1 MGVAGGVSLHREQVS
16 GRKMDLLRT
25 LNYRSSYSL
34 RPPERPPMRFSQ
46 SSHSIR
52 LPGRRGNR
60 RRGRPLGSWERLG
73 LGAGH
78 ESLEA
83 RALMAADLGIT
94 IDSAHVW
101 YMPGT
106 QVAYTVTVQN
116 LGTGTA
122 TGANVSTVLGSQ
134 IARSTWTAT
143 YSANATGPRVG
154 AGNLAGAVTLP
165 AGGSATFSIVSTIG
179 PAATGPLTS
188 TAAITL
194 AGDTQSANNAA
205 SETLQF
211 VARPLVVA
219 DDVGYA
225 STSAVRFLDPATG
238 AERARFFAYE
248 PGFRGGV
255 QVKLADMNGDGRP
268 EVVTAPGRG
277 RIGEV
282 RVFSLDGVEQTA
294 YRTLPF
300 GDGWRAGVNIDVG
313 DADGDGRADIAAA
326 KASGDGEVRVFRGLA
341 GADPIA
347 DAPYRTIR
355 PFAETYLGGATVAFA
370 DLGTF
375 AGGTTVDATT
385 PDGRAELLIGSG
397 PTVAPQVQVRDLSA
411 VGSPVIDTIRPLSP
425 GFLGGIA
432 VSVGRVNLDS
442 IPDVVVAAGGR
453 GNGQVE
459 VFDGRV
465 GAAAN
470 PRLAAFTAFT
480 GRGLA
485 PTVASTVDTDGDGRA
500 DEIRAAQAGQAV
512 RRFSIAGAPLGSLAP
527 VASRVAAPVAANNVA
542 IVTTSTGLQY
552 RDLVVGTG
560 AKPSSST
567 AQVTVN
573 YEGRLLNGT
582 RFDGNNGTQFGLNQV
597 IAGWTE
603 GLASMQVGGRR
614 QLIIPANLA
623 YGAAGSPPNIPPN
636 STLVFDVELLAT
648 T

>member
-1 MGVAGGVSLHREQVS
+1 
-16 GRKMDLLRT
+16 
-25 LNYRSSYSL
+25 
-34 RPPERPPMRFSQ
+34 
-46 SSHSIR
+46 
-52 LPGRRGNR
+52 
-60 RRGRPLGSWERLG
+60 
-73 LGAGH
+73 
-78 ESLEA
+78 
-83 RALMAADLGIT
+83 
-94 IDSAHVW
+94 
-101 YMPGT
+101 
-106 QVAYTVTVQN
+106 
-116 LGTGTA
+116 
-122 TGANVSTVLGSQ
+122 
-134 IARSTWTAT
+134 
-143 YSANATGPRVG
+143 
-154 AGNLAGAVTLP
+154 
-165 AGGSATFSIVSTIG
+165 
-179 PAATGPLTS
+179 
-188 TAAITL
+188 
-194 AGDTQSANNAA
+194 
-205 SETLQF
+205 
-211 VARPLVVA
+211 
-219 DDVGYA
+219 
-225 STSAVRFLDPATG
+225 
-238 AERARFFAYE
+238 
-248 PGFRGGV
+248 
-255 QVKLADMNGDGRP
+255 
-268 EVVTAPGRG
+268 
-277 RIGEV
+277 
-282 RVFSLDGVEQTA
+282 
-294 YRTLPF
+294 
-300 GDGWRAGVNIDVG
+300 
-313 DADGDGRADIAAA
+313 
-326 KASGDGEVRVFRGLA
+326 
-341 GADPIA
+341 
-347 DAPYRTIR
+347 
-355 PFAETYLGGATVAFA
+355 
-370 DLGTF
+370 
-375 AGGTTVDATT
+375 
-385 PDGRAELLIGSG
+385 
-397 PTVAPQVQVRDLSA
+397 
-411 VGSPVIDTIRPLSP
+411 VIDTIRPLSP

>member
-1 MGVAGGVSLHREQVS
+1 
-16 GRKMDLLRT
+16 
-25 LNYRSSYSL
+25 
-34 RPPERPPMRFSQ
+34 MRFSQ
-46 SSHSIR
+46 SSHSNHR
-52 LPGRRGNR
+52 PGRLGSR

-83 RALMAADLGIT
+83 RTLLASDLGIT

-106 QVAYTVTVQN
+106 EVAYTVTVQN
-116 LGTGTA
+116 LGPDTA
-122 TGANVSTVLGSQ
+122 TGANVSSSLGSQ

-143 YSANATGPRVG
+143 YSAGATGPRVG

-165 AGGSATFSIVSTIG
+165 AGGSATFSIVSTVG
-179 PAATGPLTS
+179 PSATGPLTS
-188 TAAITL
+188 SAAIAL
-194 AGDTQSANNAA
+194 AGDPQAANNAA

-219 DDVGYA
+219 DDIGYA
-225 STSAVRFLDPATG
+225 STSAVRVVDPATG

-248 PGFRGGV
+248 PDFRGGV
-255 QVKLADMNGDGRP
+255 QMKLADMDDDGRP
-268 EVVTAPGRG
+268 EIVTAPGRG

-300 GDGWRAGVNIDVG
+300 GAGWRGGVNLDVG

-341 GADPIA
+341 GADPVA

-355 PFAETYLGGATVAFA
+355 PFAETYLGGSTVAFA

-375 AGGTTVDATT
+375 AGGTTVDATR
-385 PDGRAELLIGSG
+385 PDGRAELLIGNG
-397 PTVAPQVQVRDLSA
+397 PTLAPQVQVHNLSG
-411 VGSPVIDTIRPLSP
+411 VGSSLIDTIRPFSP
-425 GFLGGIA
+425 GFRGGIA
-432 VSVGRVNLDS
+432 VSAGRVNLDS
-442 IPDVVVAAGGR
+442 IPDVVVAAGVR

-465 GAAAN
+465 APAAN

-480 GRGLA
+480 GRGVT
-485 PTVASTVDTDGDGRA
+485 PTAASAVDTDGDGRA
-500 DEIRAAQAGQAV
+500 DEIRVAQAGQTV
-512 RRFSIAGAPLGSLAP
+512 RRFSIAGAALGSLAP
-527 VASRVAAPVAANNVA
+527 VASRVAAPVAANSGA
-542 IVTTSTGLQY
+542 IITTSTGLQY

-567 AQVTVN
+567 ARVTVN

-582 RFDGNNGTQFGLNQV
+582 RFDGNNGTQFNLNQV
-597 IAGWTE
+597 ISGWTE
-603 GLASMQVGGRR
+603 GLASMRVGGRR

-623 YGAAGSPPNIPPN
+623 YGAAGSPPNIPAN